1 MHSYADGFFFIMEIW
16 KTIPDYEDYQVSN
29 LGNVKSIKWGKERI
43 LKTALDSKG
52 YFNVV
57 ILKDKKQ
64 KSFRIH
70 KLVAMAFLGHT
81 PDGTNKIVVDH
92 INNVRT
98 DNRLENLQLIT
109 NRENC
114 CKDKRDGSSSFAG
127 VSWHKKS
134 SKWRA
139 AINYNKVYIDLGLFE
154 QEVQARDAYNLAL
167 LQSEQGFDLVSL
179 YPKRRNRAS
188 SVIGIS
194 FQSRGGRWKAKRKG
208 IVIGYYN
215 TEQQAIDALCN

>member
-1 MHSYADGFFFIMEIW
+1 MEIW
-16 KTIPDYEDYQVSN
+16 KTIPDYEDYQVSS
-29 LGNVKSIKWGKERI
+29 LGNVKSLKWGKERI

-134 SKWRA
+134 GKWRA
-139 AINYNKVYIDLGLFE
+139 SFFYNKVYIDLGLFE
-154 QEVQARDAYNLAL
+154 QESQARDAYNLAL

>member
-1 MHSYADGFFFIMEIW
+1 MEIW
-16 KTIPDYEDYQVSN
+16 KTIYGYEDYQVSS
-29 LGNVKSIKWGKERI
+29 LGNVKSLKWGKERI
-43 LKTALDSKG
+43 LKGALGSYG
-52 YFNVV
+52 YYEVNL
-57 ILKDKKQ
+57 LKDKKQ

-194 FQSRGGRWKAKRKG
+194 FQSREGRWRAQRKG
-208 IVIGYYN
+208 IVVGYFA
-215 TEQQAIDALCN
+215 TEIQAINALGI